1 MRLVRSARGSAIT
14 ILLLFG
20 LAACAE
26 TSTAPMHES
35 EPALLPSATD
45 PALARHGGDDASDSY
60 SGDAQYGSRKFTV
73 RPNRPV
79 LKKLGDHVLW
89 IPANVVCDPAT
100 SGYGVRFWEAPCRP
114 IDRPIEI
121 TAKWVRVNGYEVIRF
136 EPELRFAPRPD
147 REGWVILWAKH
158 FKDIDPAKNYTV
170 LWHNPETNE
179 WIDEAAKDPSL
190 RVQLDRRGKIVARRL
205 KHFSYYWLW
214 CGFGSYNVTSGIGIN
229 IDWGGW

>member
-1 MRLVRSARGSAIT
+1 
-14 ILLLFG
+14 
-20 LAACAE
+20 LAQYGKDDDAD
-26 TSTAPMHES
+26 S
-35 EPALLPSATD
+35 D
-45 PALARHGGDDASDSY
+45 KHGGNP
-60 SGDAQYGSRKFTV
+60 QYGSRKFTV

-89 IPANVVCDPAT
+89 IPANVICDPAT
-100 SGYGVRFWEAPCRP
+100 SGYGVRQWDAPCQL

-147 REGWVILWAKH
+147 RDGWVILWAKH
-158 FKDIDPAKNYTV
+158 WKDLDPAKTYSV
-170 LWHNPETNE
+170 LWRNPETGE
-179 WIDEAAKDPSL
+179 WIDEARKDPSL

-214 CGFGSYNVTSGIGIN
+214 CGFGSYNVTSGVGIY